1 MSPQRQDTGQQ
12 ARVGPRPDE
21 EQQDPAGQQPRAAQ
35 HQRQGQQSGSPSTR
49 PAAPAAG
56 SRPAPPRPAPPPP
69 GPRRVRLTVSRVDPW
84 SVMKL
89 AFLLSVAIGI
99 ALVVATAVLWS
110 VLDGMGVYA
119 DVNRVVSEILADP
132 GFDIHEYI
140 GFSRVVSLVTVIAVV
155 DVVLATAIATL
166 VAFLYNLA
174 SALVGGLHVTLSDD

>member
-1 MSPQRQDTGQQ
+1 MSPQREDTGQQ
-12 ARVGPRPDE
+12 ARVDPRAPGEAKPVQQRDQAPRTGTAGGPRP
-21 EQQDPAGQQPRAAQ
+21 AGA
-35 HQRQGQQSGSPSTR
+35 
-49 PAAPAAG
+49 
-56 SRPAPPRPAPPPP
+56 RPAPKASPPPAA

-89 AFLLSVAIGI
+89 AFLLSVAVGI

-119 DVNRVVSEILADP
+119 DINRIVGEILADP
-132 GFDIHEYI
+132 SFDVHNYI
-140 GFSRVVSLVTVIAVV
+140 GFNKVVSLATVVAVV

>member
-1 MSPQRQDTGQQ
+1 MSPQRQDTGEQ
-12 ARVGPRPDE
+12 AARSAPRT
-21 EQQDPAGQQPRAAQ
+21 AG
-35 HQRQGQQSGSPSTR
+35 T
-49 PAAPAAG
+49 
-56 SRPAPPRPAPPPP
+56 RPAPPRPTPPPAA

-89 AFLLSVAIGI
+89 AFLLSVAVGI
-99 ALVVATAVLWS
+99 AVVVATAVLWS
-110 VLDGMGVYA
+110 VLDGMGVFA
-119 DVNRVVSEILADP
+119 DVNGVAAQILADP

-140 GFSRVVSLVTVIAVV
+140 GFSKVVSLATVIAVV